1 MNALALTERVKVV
14 KLVVVVKA
22 SIHPRK
28 LLCIWWD
35 KKGVVC
41 YELLPRNVTNI
52 VEVYCH

>member
-52 VEVYCH
+52 V